1 MAIDKAVDSS
11 VLDGYFNDIADA
23 IRAKN
28 GKSATMTPLEMPS
41 EIASISGG
49 GAEVENGVIWKTLD
63 ENGNPTEVDYYGDV
77 VPAYCF
83 GFNGYGVINNSL
95 NYVQKI
101 NWMTEVKTIKS
112 SAFASSKLQELTI
125 PDTVTSVSWG
135 SGGMA
140 HRSKQLTKVD
150 WLSQVGLDYIAF
162 TDDTALEVVNAPNI
176 ALVKNQSDS
185 MAYGAFKG
193 CTSLKTVVL
202 GSVGH
207 SITKIH
213 DKSFSGC
220 TQGNLTIT
228 VYTTGSYADTAVANI
243 RTGGATAATIIIK
256 ASEETTY
263 NGTTYN
269 AGDTILTSEVA

>member
-1 MAIDKAVDSS
+1 MPEYYKIKGET
-11 VLDGYFNDIADA
+11 LTNIADA
-23 IRAKN
+23 IREKIGN
-28 GKSATMTPLEMPS
+28 GGQITPLDMPQ
-41 EIASISGG
+41 EIASIS
-49 GAEVENGVIWKTLD
+49 NGTSITDGIVVKARD
-63 ENGNPTEVDYYGDV
+63 ANGNPTEVDYYGDV
-77 VPAYCF
+77 VPSFCF
-83 GFNGYGVINNSL
+83 GFNGYGTLDNSL

-112 SAFASSKLQELTI
+112 AAFRMCKLQELTI

-135 SGGMA
+135 ADGMA
-140 HRSKQLTKVD
+140 HSSTQLTKID
-150 WLSQVGLDYIAF
+150 WLSPVGLDYIAF
-162 TDDTALEVVNAPNI
+162 TNDTALEVVNAPNI
-176 ALVKNQSDS
+176 AQVNNRSS
-185 MAYGAFKG
+185 NAIYGAFKG
-193 CTSLKTVVL
+193 CTSLETVVL

-228 VYTTGSYADTAVANI
+228 VYTTGSYADTAVTNI
-243 RTGGATAATIIIK
+243 RNGGATNATVIIK

-269 AGDTILTSEVA
+269 AGDTILTSEVTS